1 MMNFLTLDSA
11 AVGSAIVL
19 ALAFWFIGGSYW
31 AFMII
36 EMFIFLA
43 VSAVVTWVGTP
54 YKKRKKLYQKSRT
67 AENVVANGL
76 APLIFACL
84 IYFGHL
90 HSISFIEYAG
100 IFGFIGSV
108 AAITADKFSSELGV
122 LDGTPRMI
130 FTFRECRKGE
140 SGGLTAIGLLA
151 GLFGAAI
158 IAATV
163 IPFML
168 YFGIASPSIYIG
180 VASVLVGG
188 FLGTIVDSA
197 FGFFENK
204 GFGTKYTTNFACS
217 LIGGIAVMLI
227 LLA

>member
-11 AVGSAIVL
+11 AVGSALVL
-19 ALAFWFIGGSYW
+19 ALAFWFIGGGYW
-31 AFMII
+31 AFMIV

-43 VSAVVTWVGTP
+43 VSALVTWVGTA

-76 APLIFACL
+76 APLLFACL

-90 HSISFIEYAG
+90 HSISFVEYAG

-122 LDGTPRMI
+122 LDGVPRMI
-130 FTFRECRKGE
+130 FTFRKCKKGE
-140 SGGLTAIGLLA
+140 SGGMTAVGLLS
-151 GLFGAAI
+151 GLLGSAI

-163 IPFML
+163 VPFML
-168 YFGIASPSIYIG
+168 YFGVAAPNLYIG
-180 VASVLVGG
+180 VAAVLAGG
-188 FLGTIVDSA
+188 FIGTVVDSA

-217 LIGGIAVMLI
+217 IAGGIAVMLI

>member
-1 MMNFLTLDSA
+1 MDFLTLDSA
-11 AVGSAIVL
+11 AIGSAIVL
-19 ALAFWFIGGSYW
+19 ALAFWFIGGGYW

-36 EMFIFLA
+36 EMFTFLA
-43 VSAVVTWVGTP
+43 VSAIVTWVGTP
-54 YKKRKKLYQKSRT
+54 YKKRKGLYQKNRT

-76 APLIFACL
+76 APLIFACM

-90 HSISFIEYAG
+90 HSISFVEYAG

-130 FTFRECRKGE
+130 FTFRKCKKGE
-140 SGGLTAIGLLA
+140 SGGLTAIGLLS
-151 GLFGAAI
+151 GLLGAAI

-168 YFGIASPSIYIG
+168 YFGIASPGLYVG
-180 VASVLVGG
+180 TVAVLAGG

-217 LIGGIAVMLI
+217 IIGGIAVMLM

>member
-11 AVGSAIVL
+11 AVGSALVL
-19 ALAFWFIGGSYW
+19 ALAFWFIGGGYW
-31 AFMII
+31 AFMIV

-43 VSAVVTWVGTP
+43 VSALVTWVGTA

-76 APLIFACL
+76 APLLFACL

-90 HSISFIEYAG
+90 HSISFVEYAG
-100 IFGFIGSV
+100 IFGFIGSG

-122 LDGTPRMI
+122 LDGVPRMI
-130 FTFRECRKGE
+130 FTFRKCKKGE
-140 SGGLTAIGLLA
+140 SGGMTAVGLLS
-151 GLFGAAI
+151 GLLGSAI

-163 IPFML
+163 VPFML
-168 YFGIASPSIYIG
+168 YFGVAAPGLYIG
-180 VASVLVGG
+180 VAAVLAGG
-188 FLGTIVDSA
+188 FIGTVVDSA

-217 LIGGIAVMLI
+217 IAGGIAVMLI

>member
-11 AVGSAIVL
+11 AVGSALVL
-19 ALAFWFIGGSYW
+19 ALAFWFIGGGYW
-31 AFMII
+31 AFMIV

-43 VSAVVTWVGTP
+43 VSALVTWVGTA

-76 APLIFACL
+76 APLLFACL

-90 HSISFIEYAG
+90 HSISFVEYAG

-122 LDGTPRMI
+122 LDGVPRMI
-130 FTFRECRKGE
+130 FTFRKCKKGE
-140 SGGLTAIGLLA
+140 SGGMTAVGLLS
-151 GLFGAAI
+151 GLLGSAI
-158 IAATV
+158 IAVTV
-163 IPFML
+163 VPFML
-168 YFGIASPSIYIG
+168 YFGVAAPGLYIG
-180 VASVLVGG
+180 VAAVLAGG
-188 FLGTIVDSA
+188 FIGTVVDSA

-217 LIGGIAVMLI
+217 IAGGIAVMLI

>member
-11 AVGSAIVL
+11 AVGSALVL
-19 ALAFWFIGGSYW
+19 ALAFWFIGGGYW
-31 AFMII
+31 AFMIV

-43 VSAVVTWVGTP
+43 VSALVTWVGTA

-76 APLIFACL
+76 APLLFACL
-84 IYFGHL
+84 IYLGHL
-90 HSISFIEYAG
+90 HSISFVEYAG

-122 LDGTPRMI
+122 LDGVPRMI
-130 FTFRECRKGE
+130 FTFRKCKKGE
-140 SGGLTAIGLLA
+140 SGGMTAVGLLS
-151 GLFGAAI
+151 GLLGSAI

-163 IPFML
+163 VPFML
-168 YFGIASPSIYIG
+168 YFGVAAPNLYIG
-180 VASVLVGG
+180 VAAVLAGG
-188 FLGTIVDSA
+188 FIGTVVDSA

-217 LIGGIAVMLI
+217 IAGGIAVMLI